1 MPQPFLPPTPG
12 SSTDIKGKDGAQQLS
27 SIHAAFELPPPAIH
41 DASRTCPTDSKA
53 VSSSQAVPHPPT
65 FSSSSPRTTYPL
77 QAAETVKSR
86 RRSSSAKGN
95 SGDNDTCS
103 FALPPP
109 PTRSRKIIQMKP
121 RMHEGTAASA
131 KDSGRTGGKGSA
143 GSAKSATNKSSG
155 AADTSATQAK
165 KQQKQQQQQQ
175 QQQQPPQPSATSA
188 AGRRI
193 ARKTAHSLIER
204 RRRSKMNEEFA
215 VLKSMIPAC
224 TGEMHKLAILQ
235 ASIDYVRYLEDCIAK
250 LKAQHGDHQNRDRA
264 GQSFLPR
271 VRAYHPTSHMD
282 PSGDVDMSD
291 PGTASPL
298 FPGHPDH
305 LHGLSLSPGSRPE
318 DARHR
323 QQSFSS
329 ASTDQRHNSI
339 SASAGASPAFG
350 PRWHG
355 RAPQTSGST
364 LTSPALHP
372 QSDLDQEATA
382 ALLMLNSDRRGT
394 NPSLYARGLS
404 VRDLLST

>member
-235 ASIDYVRYLEDCIAK
+235 VCKSQMFA
-250 LKAQHGDHQNRDRA
+250 
-264 GQSFLPR
+264 LP
-271 VRAYHPTSHMD
+271 AE
-282 PSGDVDMSD
+282 
-291 PGTASPL
+291 SPL
-298 FPGHPDH
+298 PGLRFPCCTEGDGE
-305 LHGLSLSPGSRPE
+305 LFSIRTMTDLSQLDRL
-318 DARHR
+318 
-323 QQSFSS
+323 QS
-329 ASTDQRHNSI
+329 TMCVIWR
-339 SASAGASPAFG
+339 
-350 PRWHG
+350 
-355 RAPQTSGST
+355 T
-364 LTSPALHP
+364 
-372 QSDLDQEATA
+372 
-382 ALLMLNSDRRGT
+382 ALLN
-394 NPSLYARGLS
+394 
-404 VRDLLST
+404 